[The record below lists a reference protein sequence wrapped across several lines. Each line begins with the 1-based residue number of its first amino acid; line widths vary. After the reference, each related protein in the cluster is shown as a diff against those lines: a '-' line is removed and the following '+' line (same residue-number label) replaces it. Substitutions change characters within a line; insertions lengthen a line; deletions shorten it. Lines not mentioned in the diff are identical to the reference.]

1 MRIELKN
8 VTLQYDEKT
17 PTFQGIDLNV
27 ETGDFILIQG
37 ASGIGKSSL
46 LRLLNRL
53 QEPTAGEIR
62 IDGKPIAEFDVTTLR
77 RKIGY
82 VQQLPVII
90 DGSVEDN
97 FNLSF
102 RFRSARSQ
110 TKPRTETIRQ
120 FMDDFL
126 LQEVRL
132 ADDAQKLSVG
142 QKQRISLIR
151 MLLLQPEVLLC
162 DEPTSAL
169 DAESKEI
176 VESWIERINIEKG
189 IGVILVT
196 HLDFVPKQVK
206 AKKFLLQENGLKKI
220 DD

>member
-110 TKPRTETIRQ
+110 TKPRAETMRQ

-142 QKQRISLIR
+142 QKQRIALIR

>member
-110 TKPRTETIRQ
+110 TKPRTEVIRH

-126 LQEVRL
+126 LQEVGL
-132 ADDAQKLSVG
+132 ADDEQKLSVG

-189 IGVILVT
+189 IVVILVT

-206 AKKFLLQENGLKKI
+206 ARKFLLQENGLKEM
-220 DD
+220 

>member
-1 MRIELKN
+1 MHIELKN

-17 PTFQGIDLNV
+17 PTFQGIDLKV

-53 QEPTAGEIR
+53 QEPTGGEIR

-97 FNLSF
+97 LNLSF

-110 TKPRTETIRQ
+110 TKPRTEVIRQ

-142 QKQRISLIR
+142 QKQRIALIR

-206 AKKFLLQENGLKKI
+206 ARKFLLQENGLKEM
-220 DD
+220 

>member
-110 TKPRTETIRQ
+110 TKPRTEVIRQ

-206 AKKFLLQENGLKKI
+206 ARKFLLQENGLKEM
-220 DD
+220 